1 MRATNKLKPGRCAE
15 ARGLL
20 TRVYGWV
27 TEGLTKCGRF
37 AEWLGHDN
45 MARDDS
51 TSEERKRMLILDRKA
66 QHMFTRLTGFAPFL
80 ERDRGGRRQ
89 HLDIECL
96 NGIWVES
103 IHRKQRSRD
112 QRLKTKVSTRKLA
125 LAGRCSMRVS
135 GLLEIITAG
144 RAAISQRTAR
154 HLEQANQ

>member
-1 MRATNKLKPGRCAE
+1 MRKPAACS
-15 ARGLL
+15 
-20 TRVYGWV
+20 RVYGWV

-66 QHMFTRLTGFAPFL
+66 EHMFTGLTGFAPFL
-80 ERDRGGRRQ
+80 ERDFRGGRRQ

-103 IHRKQRSRD
+103 IHRKQRSRSA
-112 QRLKTKVSTRKLA
+112 T
-125 LAGRCSMRVS
+125 
-135 GLLEIITAG
+135 
-144 RAAISQRTAR
+144 
-154 HLEQANQ
+154 